1 MASLVIDVNDNSYT
15 VDVEP
20 DMPLLW
26 VLRDVIGLTGTKY
39 SCGIGVCGTCTVH
52 VDGEAVQ
59 SCSLPVSE
67 AAGKRITTI
76 EGLSPDGTHPLQ
88 QAWLAEQVSQCGYCT
103 PGQIMIAAALLQKNP
118 RPSDEE
124 IKTAMSAALCR
135 CGTYPR
141 VMRAIRR
148 AAGGVG

>member
-1 MASLVIDVNDNSYT
+1 MASLIIDVNGNSYT

-39 SCGIGVCGTCTVH
+39 SCGIGMCGTCTVH
-52 VDGEAVQ
+52 VDGEAIQ

-124 IKTAMSAALCR
+124 IRAAMSAALCR

-141 VMRAIRR
+141 VTRAVRR
-148 AAGGVG
+148 VAGGAA